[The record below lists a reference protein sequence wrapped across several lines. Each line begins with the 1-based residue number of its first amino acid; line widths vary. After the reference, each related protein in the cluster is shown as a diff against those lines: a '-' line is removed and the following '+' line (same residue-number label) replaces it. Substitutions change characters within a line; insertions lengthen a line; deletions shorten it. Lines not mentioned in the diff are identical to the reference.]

1 MVLKKRGF
9 LVDQGLQALTCLL
22 HVIHSGEEH
31 LMSRSFHVGTT
42 PSAHRRRT
50 DLTPTIVMTPANR
63 TALRVEDGS
72 RSSTPG
78 QKMLRS
84 KTTGRVQSMPRLDHL
99 ARPRV
104 LVIPHET
111 SPSNPTPTRNR
122 FHNRGISAGISRQTV
137 GTPTK
142 SVSMVQLSGTTTS
155 PRERKVLKT
164 KPTATGQ
171 PGKVQLLAW

>member
-1 MVLKKRGF
+1 
-9 LVDQGLQALTCLL
+9 
-22 HVIHSGEEH
+22 
-31 LMSRSFHVGTT
+31 MSRSFHVGTT

-50 DLTPTIVMTPANR
+50 DLMPTIVMTPANR
-63 TALRVEDGS
+63 TALRVDDGS

-111 SPSNPTPTRNR
+111 SQSVTTPTRNR
-122 FHNRGISAGISRQTV
+122 FHNRGISAGITKQSSIT

-142 SVSMVQLSGTTTS
+142 SVSMVQLNGTPS

-164 KPTATGQ
+164 KPTATG
-171 PGKVQLLAW
+171 PSGKVQ